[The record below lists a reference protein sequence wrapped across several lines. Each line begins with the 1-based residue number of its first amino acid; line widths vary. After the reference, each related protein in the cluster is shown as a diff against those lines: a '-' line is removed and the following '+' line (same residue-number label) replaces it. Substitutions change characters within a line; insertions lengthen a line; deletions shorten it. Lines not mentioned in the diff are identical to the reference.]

1 MLSKYNLTTNNI
13 WNRVYGKPSEELFDA
28 VLEIASHAKKAFD
41 LAVQTYE
48 SNPQDFPQHTFRAFL
63 RGVETEY
70 YLENLEKYNFNLFD
84 PNLNSFS
91 PIKLPY
97 RVYNAA
103 KAKRFWVGMELK
115 KWVWLDN
122 DLD

>member
-1 MLSKYNLTTNNI
+1 MATKIYN
-13 WNRVYGKPSEELFDA
+13 D
-28 VLEIASHAKKAFD
+28 
-41 LAVQTYE
+41 
-48 SNPQDFPQHTFRAFL
+48 NPQSFPEHSFRAFL

-84 PNLNSFS
+84 PNLNNYS

-103 KAKRFWVGMELK
+103 KNKKFSYGMQVQK
-115 KWVWLDN
+115 
-122 DLD
+122 